1 MCIHNFL
8 ESCVSTT
15 TGLDGARGAPLHIE
29 RRIGIRIHVDVR
41 LDGLQCLIEQRVV
54 ESCVTDQ
61 TPVDFL
67 PALANNP
74 TKCNTLDMTSSNGL
88 PSNSIAAFFVKRNMA
103 VQSNEQR
110 KTLDR
115 YQRHVLCSDLHSWT
129 AQSSRRNVLR
139 GPRRVET
146 CFVKRIQNEDHPA
159 IVSNTTQKN
168 ESCTHTTTS
177 STWKGLA
184 NSPVERCRIMTASN
198 TT

>member
-41 LDGLQCLIEQRVV
+41 LGGLQCLIEQRVV

-61 TPVDFL
+61 TRVDFL
-67 PALANNP
+67 PALENNP
-74 TKCNTLDMTSSNGL
+74 TKCKTLDMTSSNGL

-110 KTLDR
+110 QTLDR
-115 YQRHVLCSDLHSWT
+115 YQSTFSVPTSTRGLRSQAEEMCFVCRDALRLASSSAYKMRIAL
-129 AQSSRRNVLR
+129 QSSATPQKKTSPVHHNNVFNME
-139 GPRRVET
+139 G
-146 CFVKRIQNEDHPA
+146 
-159 IVSNTTQKN
+159 S
-168 ESCTHTTTS
+168 
-177 STWKGLA
+177 A
-184 NSPVERCRIMTASN
+184 NSPVDRCRIMTANN
-198 TT
+198 TS